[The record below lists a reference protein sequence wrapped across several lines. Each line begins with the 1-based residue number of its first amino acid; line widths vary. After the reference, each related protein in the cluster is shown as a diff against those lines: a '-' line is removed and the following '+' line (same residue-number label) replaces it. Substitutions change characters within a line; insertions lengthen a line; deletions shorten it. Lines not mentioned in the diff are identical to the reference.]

1 MCRRCLFLRSPAQG
15 YLAFIGYFCVEAG
28 VALCIGTVIMKPS
41 DWAVLCDARHLVLAF
56 PGIVAGVVL
65 TLVARKCDNEAML
78 PLSMVLIP
86 ATFYVVLLLS
96 DMGIDDA
103 REGGWVGEKS
113 PPVPVRD
120 LFHLVDFGL
129 VRWGMAK
136 QIISTWAGKNSRA
149 GKCIF
154 HRLHPG
160 SSSFFVCF
168 LWPGMVFVVSFSS
181 CLDVAAISMDMG
193 EALDTNKE
201 LMTVGISNCKS
212 LTSNGYS
219 IELSSFS

>member
-1 MCRRCLFLRSPAQG
+1 
-15 YLAFIGYFCVEAG
+15 
-28 VALCIGTVIMKPS
+28 MKPS

-96 DMGIDDA
+96 GMGIDDA

-149 GKCIF
+149 VKRIF
-154 HRLHPG
+154 HRPIASRLIQLLCVFSLARHGIRGFVFLLLGCRGYIYGHGG
-160 SSSFFVCF
+160 SLGYQQRVDDRRNF
-168 LWPGMVFVVSFSS
+168 
-181 CLDVAAISMDMG
+181 
-193 EALDTNKE
+193 E
-201 LMTVGISNCKS
+201 L
-212 LTSNGYS
+212 
-219 IELSSFS
+219 

>member
-1 MCRRCLFLRSPAQG
+1 
-15 YLAFIGYFCVEAG
+15 
-28 VALCIGTVIMKPS
+28 MKPS

-86 ATFYVVLLLS
+86 ATFYVVLLLFG
-96 DMGIDDA
+96 MGIDDA

-120 LFHLVDFGL
+120 LFNLVDFGL

-136 QIISTWAGKNSRA
+136 QIISTWAGKKSRA
-149 GKCIF
+149 RESASFID
-154 HRLHPG
+154 RLHPG
-160 SSSFFVCF
+160 SSSFCVCF

-212 LTSNGYS
+212 LTTNG
-219 IELSSFS
+219 